1 MCKEKNMSQK
11 SKKIIFIQ
19 IMYCIFVMCLIFITK
34 TYSKYTNFSEGER
47 IFETANWKV
56 KIENIDIT
64 KQKECNIDILL
75 NTDDNKYVTEGKV
88 APGITANGTFTL
100 DTSGSEV
107 TIKYIITPGK
117 IMYNEEEFLDFKI
130 KMIKANNKILECKN
144 GEYTDLI
151 ELENINELVE
161 FTIVVEW
168 QSNDDEEDTIK
179 GIETGDLSIPINI
192 RVEQYCE

>member
-1 MCKEKNMSQK
+1 MSQK

-19 IMYCIFVMCLIFITK
+19 IMYCIFVICLIFITK
-34 TYSKYTNFSEGER
+34 TYSKYTSFSEGEKL
-47 IFETANWKV
+47 FETANWKV

-64 KQKECNIDILL
+64 KQQENNIDILL

-130 KMIKANNKILECKN
+130 KMIKANNKILECEN
-144 GEYTDLI
+144 GEYTDII
-151 ELENINELVE
+151 ELENINELIE

>member
-1 MCKEKNMSQK
+1 MSQK
-11 SKKIIFIQ
+11 SKKIIFVQ
-19 IMYCIFVMCLIFITK
+19 IIYCIFVICLIFITK
-34 TYSKYTNFSEGER
+34 TYSKYTSFSEGER
-47 IFETANWKV
+47 LFETANWKV

-64 KQKECNIDILL
+64 NQQENNIDILL
-75 NTDDNKYVTEGKV
+75 NTDDNKYVTNGKI

-130 KMIKANNKILECKN
+130 KMIKANNKILECEN
-144 GEYTDLI
+144 GEYTDII
-151 ELENINELVE
+151 ELENINELIE

-179 GIETGDLSIPINI
+179 GIETGDLSIPINV

>member
-1 MCKEKNMSQK
+1 MSQK

-19 IMYCIFVMCLIFITK
+19 IMYCIFVICLIFITK
-34 TYSKYTNFSEGER
+34 TYSKYTSFSEGEKL
-47 IFETANWKV
+47 FETANWKV

-64 KQKECNIDILL
+64 KQQENNIDILL
-75 NTDDNKYVTEGKV
+75 NTDDNKYVTNGKV
-88 APGITANGTFTL
+88 APEITANGTFTL

-117 IMYNEEEFLDFKI
+117 IMYNEQEFSDFKI
-130 KMIKANNKILECKN
+130 KMIKANNKVLECKN

-151 ELENINELVE
+151 ELENVNELIE
-161 FTIVVEW
+161 FMIVVEW
-168 QSNDDEEDTIK
+168 QSNNDEEDTIK
-179 GIETGDLSIPINI
+179 GIETGDLSIPINV

>member
-1 MCKEKNMSQK
+1 MSRK
-11 SKKIIFIQ
+11 TKKIIFIQ

-34 TYSKYTNFSEGER
+34 TYSKYTSFSEGEK

-64 KQKECNIDILL
+64 KQQENNIDILL
-75 NTDDNKYVTEGKV
+75 NTDDNKYVTNGKI

-130 KMIKANNKILECKN
+130 KMIKANNKILECEN
-144 GEYTDLI
+144 GEYTDII
-151 ELENINELVE
+151 ELENINKLIE

-179 GIETGDLSIPINI
+179 GIETGDLSIPINV

>member
-1 MCKEKNMSQK
+1 MSQK

-19 IMYCIFVMCLIFITK
+19 IMYCIFVICLIFITK

-56 KIENIDIT
+56 KIEDTDIT
-64 KQKECNIDILL
+64 RQKESNIDILL
-75 NTDDNKYVTEGKV
+75 NTDYNKYVTNGKV

-130 KMIKANNKILECKN
+130 KMIKANNKILECEN
-144 GEYTDLI
+144 GEYTDII
-151 ELENINELVE
+151 ELENINELIE

-179 GIETGDLSIPINI
+179 GIETGDLSIPINV

>member
-1 MCKEKNMSQK
+1 MSQK

-19 IMYCIFVMCLIFITK
+19 IMYFIFVICLIFITK

-75 NTDDNKYVTEGKV
+75 NTDDNKYVTNGKI

-130 KMIKANNKILECKN
+130 KMIKANNKILECEN
-144 GEYTDLI
+144 GEYTDII
-151 ELENINELVE
+151 ELENINELIE

-179 GIETGDLSIPINI
+179 GIETGDLSIPINV

>member
-1 MCKEKNMSQK
+1 MSQK

-34 TYSKYTNFSEGER
+34 TYSKYTSFSEGER

-75 NTDDNKYVTEGKV
+75 NTDDNKYITEGKV

-130 KMIKANNKILECKN
+130 KMIKANNKILECEN
-144 GEYTDLI
+144 GEYTDII
-151 ELENINELVE
+151 ELENINELIE

-179 GIETGDLSIPINI
+179 GIETGDLSIPINV

>member
-1 MCKEKNMSQK
+1 MSQK

-56 KIENIDIT
+56 KIENIDIN

-130 KMIKANNKILECKN
+130 KMIKANNKILECEN
-144 GEYTDLI
+144 GEYTDII
-151 ELENINELVE
+151 ELENINELIE

-179 GIETGDLSIPINI
+179 GIETGDLSIPINV

>member
-1 MCKEKNMSQK
+1 MYKEKNMSQK
-11 SKKIIFIQ
+11 SKKIIFVQ
-19 IMYCIFVMCLIFITK
+19 IIYCIFVICLIFITK
-34 TYSKYTNFSEGER
+34 TYSKYTSFSEGER
-47 IFETANWKV
+47 LFETANWKV

-64 KQKECNIDILL
+64 KQQENNIDILL
-75 NTDDNKYVTEGKV
+75 NTDDNKYITEGKV

-117 IMYNEEEFLDFKI
+117 IMYNEEEFSDFKI
-130 KMIKANNKILECKN
+130 KMIKANNKILECEN
-144 GEYTDLI
+144 GEYTDII
-151 ELENINELVE
+151 ELENINELIE

-179 GIETGDLSIPINI
+179 GIETGDLSIPINV

>member
-1 MCKEKNMSQK
+1 MSQK

-34 TYSKYTNFSEGER
+34 TYSKYTSFSEGEK

-75 NTDDNKYVTEGKV
+75 NTDDNKYVTNGKI
-88 APGITANGTFTL
+88 APGITANGAFTL
-100 DTSGSEV
+100 DPSGSEV
-107 TIKYIITPGK
+107 SIKYIITPGK
-117 IMYNEEEFLDFKI
+117 IMYNEKEFSDFTI

-151 ELENINELVE
+151 ELENINELIE
-161 FTIVVEW
+161 FVIVVEW

-179 GIETGDLSIPINI
+179 GIETGDLSIPINV
-192 RVEQYCE
+192 RVEQYYE

>member
-1 MCKEKNMSQK
+1 MSQK

-19 IMYCIFVMCLIFITK
+19 IMYCIFVICLIFITK
-34 TYSKYTNFSEGER
+34 TYSKYTSFSEGEKL
-47 IFETANWKV
+47 FETANWKV

-179 GIETGDLSIPINI
+179 GIETGDLSIPINV

>member
-1 MCKEKNMSQK
+1 MSQK

-34 TYSKYTNFSEGER
+34 TYSKYTSFSEGEK

-56 KIENIDIT
+56 KIDNIDVT
-64 KQKECNIDILL
+64 QQNECNIDILL
-75 NTDDNKYVTEGKV
+75 NTDDNKYVTNGKI

-130 KMIKANNKILECKN
+130 KMIKANNKILECEN
-144 GEYTDLI
+144 GEYTDII
-151 ELENINELVE
+151 ELENINELIE

-179 GIETGDLSIPINI
+179 GIETGDLSIPINV

>member
-1 MCKEKNMSQK
+1 MSQK

-19 IMYCIFVMCLIFITK
+19 IMYCIFVICLIFITK

-107 TIKYIITPGK
+107 KIKYIITPGK
-117 IMYNEEEFLDFKI
+117 IMYNEEEFSDFKI

-144 GEYTDLI
+144 GEYTDVI
-151 ELENINELVE
+151 ELENINELIE
-161 FTIVVEW
+161 FVIVVEW
-168 QSNDDEEDTIK
+168 QSNNDEEDTIK

>member
-1 MCKEKNMSQK
+1 MSK
-11 SKKIIFIQ
+11 KTKKIIFIQ
-19 IMYCIFVMCLIFITK
+19 IMYCIFVICLIFITK

-56 KIENIDIT
+56 KIEDTDIT
-64 KQKECNIDILL
+64 RQKESNIDILL
-75 NTDDNKYVTEGKV
+75 NTDYNKYVTNGKV

-107 TIKYIITPGK
+107 KIKYIITPGK
-117 IMYNEEEFLDFKI
+117 IMYNEEEFSDFKI

-144 GEYTDLI
+144 GEYTDVI
-151 ELENINELVE
+151 ELENINELIE
-161 FTIVVEW
+161 FVIVVEW
-168 QSNDDEEDTIK
+168 QSNNDEEDTIK

>member
-144 GEYTDLI
+144 GEYTDII
-151 ELENINELVE
+151 ELENINELIE

-179 GIETGDLSIPINI
+179 GIETGDLSIPINV

>member
-1 MCKEKNMSQK
+1 MSRK

-34 TYSKYTNFSEGER
+34 TYSKYTNFSEGEKL
-47 IFETANWKV
+47 FETANWNV

-64 KQKECNIDILL
+64 GQEESNIDIIL
-75 NTDDNKYVTEGKV
+75 NTDDNKYVTKGKI

-100 DTSGSEV
+100 DVSNSEV
-107 TIKYIITPGK
+107 RIKYTITPGK
-117 IMYNEEEFLDFKI
+117 IMYNEEEFTDFKI
-130 KMIKANNKILECKN
+130 KMIKANNKILECEN

-151 ELENINELVE
+151 ELENINELIE
-161 FTIVVEW
+161 FVIVVEW
-168 QSNDDEEDTIK
+168 QSNDDIADTIK
-179 GIETGDLSIPINI
+179 GIETGNLSIPINV

>member
-1 MCKEKNMSQK
+1 MSQK
-11 SKKIIFIQ
+11 SKKIIFVQ

-34 TYSKYTNFSEGER
+34 TYSKYTSFSEGEK

-56 KIENIDIT
+56 KIDNIDVT
-64 KQKECNIDILL
+64 QQNECNIDILL
-75 NTDDNKYVTEGKV
+75 NTDDNKYVTNGKV

-117 IMYNEEEFLDFKI
+117 IMYNEQEFSDFKI
-130 KMIKANNKILECKN
+130 KMIKANNKVLECKN

-151 ELENINELVE
+151 ELENVNELIE
-161 FTIVVEW
+161 FMIVVEW
-168 QSNDDEEDTIK
+168 QSNNDEEDTIK
-179 GIETGDLSIPINI
+179 GIETGDLSIPINV

>member
-1 MCKEKNMSQK
+1 MSQK

-34 TYSKYTNFSEGER
+34 TYSKYTSFSEGER

-75 NTDDNKYVTEGKV
+75 NTDDNKYVTNGKV

-117 IMYNEEEFLDFKI
+117 IMYNEKEFSDFKI
-130 KMIKANNKILECKN
+130 KMIKANNKILECEN
-144 GEYTDLI
+144 GEYTDII
-151 ELENINELVE
+151 ELENINELIE

>member
-1 MCKEKNMSQK
+1 MSQK
-11 SKKIIFIQ
+11 SKKIIFVQ
-19 IMYCIFVMCLIFITK
+19 IIYCIFVICLIFITK
-34 TYSKYTNFSEGER
+34 TYSKYTSFSEGER
-47 IFETANWKV
+47 LFETANWKV

-64 KQKECNIDILL
+64 KQQENNIDILL
-75 NTDDNKYVTEGKV
+75 NTDDNKYVTNGKI

-117 IMYNEEEFLDFKI
+117 IMYNEKEFSDFKI
-130 KMIKANNKILECKN
+130 KMIKANNKILECEN
-144 GEYTDLI
+144 GEYTDII
-151 ELENINELVE
+151 ELENINELIE

-179 GIETGDLSIPINI
+179 GIETGDLSIPINV

>member
-1 MCKEKNMSQK
+1 
-11 SKKIIFIQ
+11 
-19 IMYCIFVMCLIFITK
+19 MCLIFITK

-56 KIENIDIT
+56 KIANIDIT

-75 NTDDNKYVTEGKV
+75 NTDDNKYITEGKV

-117 IMYNEEEFLDFKI
+117 IMYNEEEFSDFKI

-151 ELENINELVE
+151 ELENINKLIE

>member
-1 MCKEKNMSQK
+1 
-11 SKKIIFIQ
+11 
-19 IMYCIFVMCLIFITK
+19 MYCIFAMCLIFITK

-130 KMIKANNKILECKN
+130 KMIKANNKILECEN
-144 GEYTDLI
+144 GEYTDII
-151 ELENINELVE
+151 ELENINELIE

-179 GIETGDLSIPINI
+179 GIETGDLSIPINV

>member
-1 MCKEKNMSQK
+1 MSQK

-75 NTDDNKYVTEGKV
+75 NTDDNKYITEGKV

-130 KMIKANNKILECKN
+130 KMIKANNKILECEN
-144 GEYTDLI
+144 GEYTDII
-151 ELENINELVE
+151 ELENINELIE

-179 GIETGDLSIPINI
+179 GIETGDLSIPIHV

>member
-1 MCKEKNMSQK
+1 MSQK
-11 SKKIIFIQ
+11 SKKIIFVQ
-19 IMYCIFVMCLIFITK
+19 IIYCIFVICLIFITK
-34 TYSKYTNFSEGER
+34 TYSKYTSFSEGER
-47 IFETANWKV
+47 LFETANWKV

-64 KQKECNIDILL
+64 KQQENNIDILL
-75 NTDDNKYVTEGKV
+75 NTDDNKYVTDGKI

-130 KMIKANNKILECKN
+130 KMIKANNKILECEN
-144 GEYTDLI
+144 GEYTDII
-151 ELENINELVE
+151 ELENINELIE

>member
-1 MCKEKNMSQK
+1 MSQK

-19 IMYCIFVMCLIFITK
+19 IMYCIFVICLIFITK
-34 TYSKYTNFSEGER
+34 TYSKYTSFSEGER

-64 KQKECNIDILL
+64 KQQENNIDILL
-75 NTDDNKYVTEGKV
+75 NTDDNKYVTNGKI

-117 IMYNEEEFLDFKI
+117 IMYNEKEFSDFKI
-130 KMIKANNKILECKN
+130 KMIKANNKILECEN
-144 GEYTDLI
+144 GEYTDII
-151 ELENINELVE
+151 ELENINELIE

>member
-1 MCKEKNMSQK
+1 MSQK

-130 KMIKANNKILECKN
+130 KMIKANNKILECEN
-144 GEYTDLI
+144 GEYTDII
-151 ELENINELVE
+151 ELENINELIE
-161 FTIVVEW
+161 FTIVVEC

-179 GIETGDLSIPINI
+179 GIETGDLSIPINV

>member
-1 MCKEKNMSQK
+1 MSQK

-34 TYSKYTNFSEGER
+34 TYSKYTSFSEGEK

-64 KQKECNIDILL
+64 KQKESNIDILL
-75 NTDDNKYVTEGKV
+75 NTDDNKYVTNGKV

-100 DTSGSEV
+100 DTSGTEV
-107 TIKYIITPGK
+107 SIKYIITPGK
-117 IMYNEEEFLDFKI
+117 IMYNEKEFSDFKI
-130 KMIKANNKILECKN
+130 KMIKANNKILECVN

-151 ELENINELVE
+151 ELENVNELIE
-161 FTIVVEW
+161 FVIVVEW
-168 QSNDDEEDTIK
+168 KSNNDEEDTIK
-179 GIETGDLSIPINI
+179 GIETGNLSIPINV

>member
-1 MCKEKNMSQK
+1 MSQK

-19 IMYCIFVMCLIFITK
+19 IMYCIFAMCLIFITK

-64 KQKECNIDILL
+64 KQQENNIEILL
-75 NTDDNKYVTEGKV
+75 NTDDNKHVTKGKV

-100 DTSGSEV
+100 DPSGSEV

-117 IMYNEEEFLDFKI
+117 IKYNEKEFSDFKI
-130 KMIKANNKILECKN
+130 KMIKANSKILECKN

-151 ELENINELVE
+151 ELENINELIE

>member
-1 MCKEKNMSQK
+1 MSQK

-34 TYSKYTNFSEGER
+34 TYSKYTSFSEGER

-64 KQKECNIDILL
+64 QQKECNIDILL
-75 NTDDNKYVTEGKV
+75 NTDENKYVTKGKV

-100 DTSGSEV
+100 DTRGSEV
-107 TIKYIITPGK
+107 SIKYIITPGK
-117 IMYNEEEFLDFKI
+117 IMYNEEEFSDFKI

-179 GIETGDLSIPINI
+179 GIETGDLSIPINV

>member
-1 MCKEKNMSQK
+1 MSQK

-19 IMYCIFVMCLIFITK
+19 IMYCIFVICLIFITK
-34 TYSKYTNFSEGER
+34 TYSKYTSFSEGEKL
-47 IFETANWKV
+47 FETANWKV

-75 NTDDNKYVTEGKV
+75 NTDDNKYVTNGKI

-130 KMIKANNKILECKN
+130 KMIKANNKILECEN
-144 GEYTDLI
+144 GEYTDII
-151 ELENINELVE
+151 ELENINELIE

>member
-1 MCKEKNMSQK
+1 MSQK

-34 TYSKYTNFSEGER
+34 TYSKYTSFSEGER

-64 KQKECNIDILL
+64 QQKECNIDILL
-75 NTDDNKYVTEGKV
+75 NTDDNKYVTKGKV

-100 DTSGSEV
+100 DTRGSEV
-107 TIKYIITPGK
+107 SIKYIITPGK
-117 IMYNEEEFLDFKI
+117 IMYNEEEFSDFKI
-130 KMIKANNKILECKN
+130 KMIKANNKILECEN

-151 ELENINELVE
+151 ELENIDELIE
-161 FTIVVEW
+161 FVIVVEW
-168 QSNDDEEDTIK
+168 QSNNDEEDTIK
-179 GIETGDLSIPINI
+179 GIETGDLSIPINV

>member
-1 MCKEKNMSQK
+1 MSQK

-19 IMYCIFVMCLIFITK
+19 IMYCIFVICLIFITK
-34 TYSKYTNFSEGER
+34 TYSKYTSFSEGEKL
-47 IFETANWKV
+47 FETANWKV

-64 KQKECNIDILL
+64 KQQENNIDILL

-130 KMIKANNKILECKN
+130 KMIKANNKILECEN
-144 GEYTDLI
+144 GEYTDII
-151 ELENINELVE
+151 ELENINELIE

-179 GIETGDLSIPINI
+179 GIETGDLSIPINV

>member
-1 MCKEKNMSQK
+1 MSQK

-19 IMYCIFVMCLIFITK
+19 IMYCIFVICLIFITK
-34 TYSKYTNFSEGER
+34 TYSKYTSFSEGEKL
-47 IFETANWKV
+47 FETANWKV

-64 KQKECNIDILL
+64 KQQENNIDILL
-75 NTDDNKYVTEGKV
+75 NTDDNKYVTDGKV

-117 IMYNEEEFLDFKI
+117 IMYNEKEFSDFKI

-179 GIETGDLSIPINI
+179 GIETGDLSIPINV

>member
-1 MCKEKNMSQK
+1 MSQK

-56 KIENIDIT
+56 KIANIDIT

-130 KMIKANNKILECKN
+130 KMIKANNKILECEN
-144 GEYTDLI
+144 GEYTDII
-151 ELENINELVE
+151 ELENINELIE

-179 GIETGDLSIPINI
+179 GIETGDLSIPINV

>member
-1 MCKEKNMSQK
+1 MSQK
-11 SKKIIFIQ
+11 SKKIIFVQ
-19 IMYCIFVMCLIFITK
+19 IIYCIFVICLIFITK
-34 TYSKYTNFSEGER
+34 TYSKYTSFSEGER
-47 IFETANWKV
+47 LFETANWKV

-64 KQKECNIDILL
+64 KQQENNIDILL

-130 KMIKANNKILECKN
+130 KMIKANNKILECEN
-144 GEYTDLI
+144 GEYTDII
-151 ELENINELVE
+151 ELENINELIE

-179 GIETGDLSIPINI
+179 GIETGDLKIPITV
-192 RVEQYCE
+192 RVEQFVDNY

>member
-1 MCKEKNMSQK
+1 MSQK
-11 SKKIIFIQ
+11 SKRIIFIQ
-19 IMYCIFVMCLIFITK
+19 IMYCIFVVCLIFITK
-34 TYSKYTNFSEGER
+34 TYSKYTSFFEGEKV
-47 IFETANWKV
+47 FETANWKV

-64 KQKECNIDILL
+64 KQQENNIDILL
-75 NTDDNKYVTEGKV
+75 NTDDNKYVTNGKI

-100 DTSGSEV
+100 DPSGSEV

-117 IMYNEEEFLDFKI
+117 IMYNEKEFSDFKI

>member
-1 MCKEKNMSQK
+1 MSQK

-19 IMYCIFVMCLIFITK
+19 IMYCIFVICLIFITK

-130 KMIKANNKILECKN
+130 KMIKANNKILECEN
-144 GEYTDLI
+144 GEYTDII
-151 ELENINELVE
+151 ELENINELIE

-179 GIETGDLSIPINI
+179 GIETGDLSIPINV

>member
-1 MCKEKNMSQK
+1 MSQK
-11 SKKIIFIQ
+11 SKKIIFVQ
-19 IMYCIFVMCLIFITK
+19 IMYCIFVICLIFITK

-75 NTDDNKYVTEGKV
+75 NTDDNKYVTNGKV

-130 KMIKANNKILECKN
+130 KMIKANNKILECEN

-151 ELENINELVE
+151 ELENINELIN

-168 QSNDDEEDTIK
+168 QSNDDKEDTIK
-179 GIETGDLSIPINI
+179 GIETGDLSIPINV

>member
-1 MCKEKNMSQK
+1 MSQK

-34 TYSKYTNFSEGER
+34 TYSKYTSFSEGER

-56 KIENIDIT
+56 KIEDTDIT
-64 KQKECNIDILL
+64 KQKESNIDILL
-75 NTDDNKYVTEGKV
+75 NTDYNKYVTNGKV

-130 KMIKANNKILECKN
+130 KMIKANNKILECEN
-144 GEYTDLI
+144 GEYTDII
-151 ELENINELVE
+151 ELENINELIE